1 MKLDI
6 PKEWCERMAQ
16 IEGDAEIGAGR
27 LAMDPAFDDED
38 AETFDN
44 QVNNKE

>member
-6 PKEWCERMAQ
+6 PKEWCEHMAQ

-27 LAMDPAFDDED
+27 LAMDPTFDDED
-38 AETFDN
+38 VGILDK
-44 QVNNKE
+44 QIDDKE